1 MAIGIECA
9 GLTLLSGVVGY
20 LGLGAWWVCL
30 VGGGN
35 GGGEGG
41 LFFLERGWVNGV
53 GSGVECWVCGCGWA
67 GLSRAGF
74 GRTLFGLG

>member
-41 LFFLERGWVNGV
+41 LFFGNVGGWM
-53 GSGVECWVCGCGWA
+53 
-67 GLSRAGF
+67 
-74 GRTLFGLG
+74 GLGVVLSVGFVCVGGRG